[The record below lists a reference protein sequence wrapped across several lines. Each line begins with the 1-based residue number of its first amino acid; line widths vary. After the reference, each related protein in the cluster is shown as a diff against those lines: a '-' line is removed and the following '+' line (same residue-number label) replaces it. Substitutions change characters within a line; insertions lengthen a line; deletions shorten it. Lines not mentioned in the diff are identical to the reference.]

1 MISFSSSF
9 DILSNF
15 KPKDEKQ
22 LYQMYMVVFY
32 IFLSVM
38 THNSMI
44 IPASILLFCYISFV
58 LRQIK
63 IVFAVLLA
71 LMLIFHQYACSMR
84 RAHLKPG
91 CIPESRLIVL
101 NYIFSITYFSGG

>member
-32 IFLSVM
+32 IFLSSELCASLKMPSQNLADYKVGRNISIV
-38 THNSMI
+38 NS
-44 IPASILLFCYISFV
+44 LY
-58 LRQIK
+58 QTT
-63 IVFAVLLA
+63 LA
-71 LMLIFHQYACSMR
+71 F
-84 RAHLKPG
+84 G
-91 CIPESRLIVL
+91 
-101 NYIFSITYFSGG
+101 